1 MRRRRSY
8 WCGAQYAH
16 IELGNM
22 AFGHSRGLFH
32 VERGDFERVF
42 RETLLALGFD
52 GYGHYGYD
60 RDGNRIED
68 APHRDCVKKYPNKRH
83 DFGFENDT
91 FILRQ
96 YYWGGNSRAARRP
109 NFVFK
114 PTGFQL
120 KWYKYPLRD
129 AYANMNLSLAD
140 FEEMLKRCVESVAV
154 AAASPRETSAEATK
168 GE

>member
-16 IELGNM
+16 IELGNSL
-22 AFGHSRGLFH
+22 FGHSRGLFH

-42 RETLLALGFD
+42 RETLLAMGFD

-68 APHRDCVKKYPNKRH
+68 APHRDCVKKYPNKRR

-91 FILRQ
+91 FILRP

-114 PTGFQL
+114 PTGYQL

-129 AYANMNLSLAD
+129 AYANRNLALAD
-140 FEEMLKRCVESVAV
+140 FEEMLKRCAESVGV
-154 AAASPRETSAEATK
+154 SAASPRETSAEATK

>member
-8 WCGAQYAH
+8 LCGAQYAH

-42 RETLLALGFD
+42 HETLASMGFD
-52 GYGHYGYD
+52 CYGHYGYD
-60 RDGNRIED
+60 NDGNRID
-68 APHRDCVKKYPNKRH
+68 DVPHRDCVKKYPNKRR

-91 FILRQ
+91 FVLRP

-114 PTGFQL
+114 PTGYQL

-129 AYANMNLSLAD
+129 AYANKDISFGD
-140 FEEMLKRCVESVAV
+140 FCTMLGKCAESVVQSAKSG
-154 AAASPRETSAEATK
+154 AQETLT
-168 GE
+168 

>member
-16 IELGNM
+16 IELGNL

-32 VERGDFERVF
+32 VERRDFERVF
-42 RETLLALGFD
+42 RETFLPMGFD
-52 GYGHYGYD
+52 GYGNYGYD
-60 RDGNRIED
+60 ADGNRIEN
-68 APHRDCVKKYPNKRH
+68 APHRDCVKKRPNKRR

-91 FILRQ
+91 FILRP

-114 PTGFQL
+114 PTGYQL

-129 AYANMNLSLAD
+129 AYANMNLTLAD
-140 FEEMLKRCVESVAV
+140 FAEMLKRCAESVVQPVKSGA
-154 AAASPRETSAEATK
+154 RETLT
-168 GE
+168 

>member
-16 IELGNM
+16 IELGNSL
-22 AFGHSRGLFH
+22 FGHSRGLFH

-42 RETLLALGFD
+42 RETLLAMGFD

-68 APHRDCVKKYPNKRH
+68 APHRDCVKKYPNKRR

-91 FILRQ
+91 FVLRP

-114 PTGFQL
+114 PTGYQL

-129 AYANMNLSLAD
+129 AYANRNLALAD
-140 FEEMLKRCVESVAV
+140 FEEMLKRCAESVGV
-154 AAASPRETSAEATK
+154 SAASPRETSAEATK

>member
-1 MRRRRSY
+1 MRRRRSH

-16 IELGNM
+16 IELGNSL
-22 AFGHSRGLFH
+22 FGHSRGLFH

-42 RETLLALGFD
+42 RETLASMGFD
-52 GYGHYGYD
+52 CYGHYGYD
-60 RDGNRIED
+60 DDGNRIEN
-68 APHRDCVKKYPNKRH
+68 APHRDCVKKCPNKRR

-91 FILRQ
+91 FILRP

-114 PTGFQL
+114 PTGYQL

-129 AYANMNLSLAD
+129 AYANKNLTLAD
-140 FEEMLKRCVESVAV
+140 FEEMLKRCAESVGV
-154 AAASPRETSAEATK
+154 SAASPRETSAEATK
-168 GE
+168 GD